1 YAGSGMFAASQDYEI
16 GGMQLPHAVEAA
28 ANGFFSKASIGA
40 SGGHLLTTGN
50 ANLIMTHGT
59 PRQKEVFAH
68 NELAGRWFGTMC
80 LSEPQA
86 GSSLADI
93 ATRAE
98 ADGADF
104 EGDPLGQRY
113 RLHGNKMWISNGDHE
128 LTDNIVHLVLAK
140 ISGADGKVIA
150 GIGGIS
156 LFIVPKR
163 LVDAHGKLTG
173 ERNDIAVAG
182 VNHKLGWRGTP
193 NTLLNFGEG
202 RFPVRGRHGA
212 IGYLIGKPG
221 EGIRCMFHMMNEARI
236 AVGIAATMLGY
247 AGYEASLAY

>member
-1 YAGSGMFAASQDYEI
+1 MRATMDFLLHEWLRIDSLFQRPRFEDHSRETVTSVLDSCERIAREKFAPINRTLDIEEPRLEGGKVVSPAGLTAASQAYVGSGMFAASQDYEI

-50 ANLIMTHGT
+50 ANLIMVYGT
-59 PRQKEVFAH
+59 PRQKEVFAY

-113 RLHGNKMWISNGDHE
+113 RLRGNKMWISNGDHE

-140 ISGADGKVIA
+140 IPGADG
-150 GIGGIS
+150 
-156 LFIVPKR
+156 
-163 LVDAHGKLTG
+163 
-173 ERNDIAVAG
+173 
-182 VNHKLGWRGTP
+182 
-193 NTLLNFGEG
+193 
-202 RFPVRGRHGA
+202 
-212 IGYLIGKPG
+212 
-221 EGIRCMFHMMNEARI
+221 
-236 AVGIAATMLGY
+236 
-247 AGYEASLAY
+247 